1 MLSWDFYLCSLKIIV
16 GRMYQKVKAL
26 KYRIGLIIF
35 SAWPIYFILIVHTS
49 LPFLND
55 DFLKTYTDV
64 RLIVVDRLVLQIMPL
79 ETFLFLNS
87 FVFVL
92 FKQFYCRLK
101 LILTHIG
108 VKSNQAEQRLL
119 QNQQKS
125 FRNTQTTQ
133 KCLEMHLSLF
143 PCFHFMVGFK

>member
-1 MLSWDFYLCSLKIIV
+1 MTYLFHSYSTYLST
-16 GRMYQKVKAL
+16 
-26 KYRIGLIIF
+26 IF
-35 SAWPIYFILIVHTS
+35 SSISNRVKLFLDGIFYRRIDSIKDLESALN
-49 LPFLND
+49 FLND

-133 KCLEMHLSLF
+133 KCLEMHLPLF

>member
-1 MLSWDFYLCSLKIIV
+1 MTYLFHSYGTYLST
-16 GRMYQKVKAL
+16 
-26 KYRIGLIIF
+26 IF
-35 SAWPIYFILIVHTS
+35 SSISNRVKLFLDGIFYRRIDSIKDLESALN
-49 LPFLND
+49 FLND

-133 KCLEMHLSLF
+133 KCLEMHLPLF

>member
-1 MLSWDFYLCSLKIIV
+1 MTYLFHSYSTYLST
-16 GRMYQKVKAL
+16 
-26 KYRIGLIIF
+26 IF
-35 SAWPIYFILIVHTS
+35 SSISNRVKLFLDGIFYRRIDSIKDLESALN
-49 LPFLND
+49 FLND

-119 QNQQKS
+119 QNQQQS